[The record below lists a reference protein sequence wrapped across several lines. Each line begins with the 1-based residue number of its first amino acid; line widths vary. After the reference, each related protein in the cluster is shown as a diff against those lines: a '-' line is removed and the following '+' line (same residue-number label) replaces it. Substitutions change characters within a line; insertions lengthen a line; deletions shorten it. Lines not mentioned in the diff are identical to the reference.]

1 MNANSS
7 YQILFPILQHEF
19 VSSGVQLFNMLL
31 MFSQHML
38 KALDML
44 CILMV
49 LDRTNVLYH

>member
-7 YQILFPILQHEF
+7 YQILFPILQDEF